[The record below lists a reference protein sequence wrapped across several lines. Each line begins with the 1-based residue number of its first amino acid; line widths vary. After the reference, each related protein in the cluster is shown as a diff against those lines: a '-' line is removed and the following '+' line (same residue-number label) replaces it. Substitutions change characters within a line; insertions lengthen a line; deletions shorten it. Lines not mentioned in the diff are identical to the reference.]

1 MAYDLGAVARLAVTV
16 TDADGAPA
24 NSGTMVLTIGLPDDS
39 TVVVDPVTP
48 AATGSY
54 VHDYTTT
61 QAGRHTVRWLG
72 TGANPTAYTD
82 VFDVRDAAPVA
93 LVSLKRAKGQL
104 NIDED
109 DTSDDDELRGMIT
122 GGSLAVER
130 HLGRIVARRSFTER
144 RTPDRQGRVLLSHVP
159 VLALTTVQTPDGAT
173 AWDVND
179 LQFDPD
185 SGLVTAV
192 AGPALRGDVDF
203 TYPAGLRIVPEDYQ
217 LATLIIIQ
225 HLWETQ
231 RGRMG
236 PVMGGGDEPT
246 YVTGKGFALPRRAL
260 ELLDTPLP
268 GVA

>member
-16 TDADGAPA
+16 TDPDGAPA
-24 NSGTMVLTIGLPDDS
+24 DSGNMTLTITLPNDDL
-39 TVVVDPVTP
+39 VVVDPVAP
-48 AATGSY
+48 AGTGSY

-61 QAGRHTVRWLG
+61 QPGRHMVRWLG

-82 VFDVRDAAPVA
+82 VFDVRDTAPVA
-93 LVSLKRAKGQL
+93 LVSLKAAKDQL
-104 NIDED
+104 NIEPA
-109 DTSDDDELRGMIT
+109 DTSEDAELRGMIT
-122 GGSLAVER
+122 GASLAVER

-144 RTPDRQGRVLLSHVP
+144 RTPDRCGRILLSRVP
-159 VLALTTVQTPDGAT
+159 VLALTAVQTPDGSTVWA
-173 AWDVND
+173 VED
-179 LQFDPD
+179 LEVEPE
-185 SGLVTAV
+185 SGLVVAV
-192 AGPALRGDVDF
+192 AGRGLVRDVDV
-203 TYPAGLRIVPEDYQ
+203 TYAAGLRIVPEDYH
-217 LATLIIIQ
+217 LATLIIVQ

-260 ELLDTPLP
+260 ELLDSPLP